1 MSRFQNERIEESVIA
16 RSPGGWDERC
26 FTWLLVLHF
35 PVRFG
40 AFQSKASRCTCHW
53 ITQSAAATQGSISSL
68 QRKTRIWS
76 TPIEIAL
83 NATGVMIAVDE
94 TEMPLVEGYW

>member
-1 MSRFQNERIEESVIA
+1 VLYVAACPSLL
-16 RSPGGWDERC
+16 SPLW
-26 FTWLLVLHF
+26 
-35 PVRFG
+35 
-40 AFQSKASRCTCHW
+40 AFQPKASRCTCHW

-68 QRKTRIWS
+68 QRKTWIWS

-94 TEMPLVEGYW
+94 TEMPLVEGH